1 MPTAVA
7 AVASGI
13 DERLDEVL
21 EAAEL
26 RARLRRFDYESE
38 RIAARHGLTP
48 RRYLLLLMIKGAP
61 DGSERSTVTQLAE
74 RLRLERHS
82 VAELVGRAEAAG
94 LIEREQSAD
103 DRRVAYLQLTEEG
116 ERRLAGAFGDHA
128 AERTLLTELLP

>member
-1 MPTAVA
+1 M
-7 AVASGI
+7 
-13 DERLDEVL
+13 

-61 DGSERSTVTQLAE
+61 DGSERSTVTKLAE
-74 RLRLERHS
+74 RMRLERHS

-103 DRRVAYLQLTEEG
+103 DRRVAYLHLTGEG
-116 ERRLAGAFGDHA
+116 ERRLAAAFADHA
-128 AERTLLTELLP
+128 AERSLLSELLP